1 MSDERLTELCDK
13 QDITEVL
20 YRYARGWD
28 RYDEETLRSC
38 FFEDSKHIHGRF
50 DGLSQKFVT
59 NAMRN
64 TRDVRSMTHMITN
77 PLIEIRG
84 DRAVSECSF
93 FAHHRRNADDGSGEE
108 DMFIKGRYL
117 DIFEKRG
124 GEWKIA
130 SRRGLSDFE
139 RVVPPADQTLGDASP
154 DQLGQKKPA
163 DPLYAMLAA
172 LDAR

>member
-1 MSDERLTELCDK
+1 MPEDRLSELCDK

-38 FFEDSKHIHGRF
+38 FHEDSRHVHGRF

-59 NAMRN
+59 IAMGN
-64 TRDVRSMTHMITN
+64 TREVKSMTHMITN

-93 FAHHRRNADDGSGEE
+93 FAHHRRDAADGSGEE

-117 DIFEKRG
+117 DLLEKRD

-139 RVVPPADQTLGDASP
+139 RIVPPADQTLADAKP
-154 DQLGQKKPA
+154 EQLGQKKPL
-163 DPLYAMLAA
+163 DPIYAMLDA
-172 LDAR
+172 L